1 MNKEQIQ
8 QEFDEILTGFGYEF
22 WDDDMCKITPYLNK
36 RDFIEILEQAF
47 NLGLEVAADNAEA
60 DNTILSEDAEYLFG
74 QMLSGQDY
82 EVYVLKESILKF
94 KL

>member
-8 QEFDEILTGFGYEF
+8 QKFEDTLKELGWIFYDSEVCANNYIEKKDLLELLETG
-22 WDDDMCKITPYLNK
+22 
-36 RDFIEILEQAF
+36 F

-60 DNTILSEDAEYLFG
+60 DINILTEEG
-74 QMLSGQDY
+74 QYEFQNLQAGYDY
-82 EVYVLKESILKF
+82 EVYCLKESILKF

>member
-8 QEFDEILTGFGYEF
+8 LKFENLLEEKFKFLPNEQGQIFLGQAWINVKEMTQL
-22 WDDDMCKITPYLNK
+22 
-36 RDFIEILEQAF
+36 LEQVF

-60 DNTILSEDAEYLFG
+60 DYTLLGEWKCEPSDIEC
-74 QMLSGQDY
+74 
-82 EVYVLKESILKF
+82 YVLKNSILQF

>member
-8 QEFDEILTGFGYEF
+8 QKFEDTLKGLGWIFYDSEVCAYNYIEKKDLIKLLETG
-22 WDDDMCKITPYLNK
+22 
-36 RDFIEILEQAF
+36 F
-47 NLGLEVAADNAEA
+47 NLGIEVAADNAEA
-60 DNTILSEDAEYLFG
+60 DHTILSEDAEYLFG

-82 EVYVLKESILKF
+82 EVYVLKESILQH

>member
-8 QEFDEILTGFGYEF
+8 QKFEDTLKELGWIFYDSEVCANNYIEKKDLLELLETG
-22 WDDDMCKITPYLNK
+22 
-36 RDFIEILEQAF
+36 F
-47 NLGLEVAADNAEA
+47 NLGLDVAADNAEA
-60 DNTILSEDAEYLFG
+60 DHTILSEDAEYLFG

-82 EVYVLKESILKF
+82 EVYVLKQSILQH

>member
-8 QEFDEILTGFGYEF
+8 QKFEDTLKELGWIFYDSEVCANNYIEKKDLLELLETG
-22 WDDDMCKITPYLNK
+22 
-36 RDFIEILEQAF
+36 F

-60 DNTILSEDAEYLFG
+60 DVTILTEDG
-74 QMLSGQDY
+74 QYEMSSIQLGYDY
-82 EVYVLKESILKF
+82 EACVIKNSILQF